1 MKKRILYISQSVFP
15 LNAPGIRVQ
24 RIADEFIKCGFQ
36 VTFFNTAKYNS
47 SISIT
52 SQLSG
57 ISEYYE
63 DKSKF
68 HFTINDSEY
77 HCRKTQ
83 NHNNAINGLL
93 DMLFAYDTYKYA
105 TELCFKY
112 KPYAIVLYN
121 DYGPLTYRLLP
132 FCKKYGIEIFA
143 DVTEWYE
150 NKTNI
155 KSISDILIPRMVDY
169 RIRHIDK
176 GLNGVISI
184 SQYLHHHY
192 TSIGVKSVCIPPL
205 MPIDK
210 SYQPRV
216 TNSTPLL
223 VYAGSPGEKDLLAP
237 AINAVLAINAGS
249 VRLNFLIIGINNE
262 YIESEYGIKEF
273 EKQGIHAL
281 GRITH
286 EKVIEIL
293 RESDFS
299 FLFRRKLRYA
309 KAGFSTKLAESLSM
323 GVPVICNS
331 IGGSDTVIIDNYN
344 GFVLNSCQ
352 IQDISNC
359 LHYIS
364 NMSINE
370 RQKMKDNAFK
380 SSTLFEGS
388 NYDSLLKELIN

>member
-1 MKKRILYISQSVFP
+1 
-15 LNAPGIRVQ
+15 
-24 RIADEFIKCGFQ
+24 
-36 VTFFNTAKYNS
+36 
-47 SISIT
+47 
-52 SQLSG
+52 
-57 ISEYYE
+57 
-63 DKSKF
+63 
-68 HFTINDSEY
+68 
-77 HCRKTQ
+77 
-83 NHNNAINGLL
+83 
-93 DMLFAYDTYKYA
+93 
-105 TELCFKY
+105 
-112 KPYAIVLYN
+112 
-121 DYGPLTYRLLP
+121 
-132 FCKKYGIEIFA
+132 
-143 DVTEWYE
+143 
-150 NKTNI
+150 
-155 KSISDILIPRMVDY
+155 
-169 RIRHIDK
+169 
-176 GLNGVISI
+176 
-184 SQYLHHHY
+184 
-192 TSIGVKSVCIPPL
+192 